1 MRLYK
6 TSYIAV
12 YDERPT
18 TFPCDCEQGE
28 VSAVTTLTQHAA
40 GSSTQCSKARKG
52 NKRQTDYIKEK
63 IKLSLLADDRL
74 KIHV

>member
-18 TFPCDCEQGE
+18 TFPCDCEQGK
-28 VSAVTTLTQHAA
+28 VSAVTTLTQRAA

-52 NKRQTDYIKEK
+52 NTRHN
-63 IKLSLLADDRL
+63 RL
-74 KIHV
+74 YKGENKTVPTCR